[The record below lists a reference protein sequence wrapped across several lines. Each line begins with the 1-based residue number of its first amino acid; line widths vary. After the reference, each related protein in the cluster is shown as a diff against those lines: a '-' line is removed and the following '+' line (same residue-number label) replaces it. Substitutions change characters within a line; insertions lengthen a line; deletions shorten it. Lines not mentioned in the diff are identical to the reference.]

1 MNRSAPRLACA
12 RSRGF
17 SLLEILVAFMI
28 MALTLGV
35 LFQVFSSGLRTA
47 MVAEEYGEA
56 TRIAESLLAEF
67 SGLRPLEL
75 GEQSGQVD
83 DTPYRWNASIAPIPT
98 EGIAPT
104 ASERFDVIEIAVQV
118 FWRAGTGDR
127 EVELRTVRLA
137 ARP

>member
-1 MNRSAPRLACA
+1 LACA

-83 DTPYRWNASIAPIPT
+83 DTPYRWHASIAPIPT